1 VRRRIAAAWFAFAFV
16 MGALHRV
23 DAQDQQAARTD
34 SDPTRPILFSVR
46 SEFYRVTDD
55 GWRMLTIARYDQA
68 MFRNRP
74 WLGGRRGMLIRL
86 ELPAAAG
93 QAPGVATAGGLGD
106 AYAQLL
112 LIPRLTGRFAFA
124 AGGGLFIPTATNK
137 VLGTGKWTAA
147 PAAIP
152 VWFTRGVG
160 MVYVKFQNVTSF
172 AGDAAR
178 PDANVLLVTPTVIRT
193 LGRTSWVLIDSET
206 KTDWRR
212 GGRTGVKS
220 GVQFGHI
227 MARRL
232 GFWVKPE
239 LWWGPNQDGR
249 WNLKTG
255 FILYR

>member
-1 VRRRIAAAWFAFAFV
+1 MLLSSAGARAFAQEQR
-16 MGALHRV
+16 AP
-23 DAQDQQAARTD
+23 TD

-46 SEFYRVTDD
+46 PEFYRVTDD
-55 GWRMLTIARYDQA
+55 GWRMLAIVRYDQA
-68 MFRNRP
+68 LLRKRR
-74 WLGGRRGMLIRL
+74 WLGGQRGMLIRL

-93 QAPGVATAGGLGD
+93 QAPGVKTAAGLGD

-112 LIPRLTGRFAFA
+112 LIPHLTGRFAFA
-124 AGGGLFIPTATNK
+124 AGSGLFIPTASSR

-160 MVYVKFQNVTSF
+160 MIFVKFQNLTSF
-172 AGDAAR
+172 AGDSSR
-178 PDANVLLVTPTVIRT
+178 PDLNVLLITPTVIRT
-193 LGRTSWVLIDSET
+193 IGRRSWVFVDTET
-206 KTDWRR
+206 KTDWQRD
-212 GGRTGVKS
+212 GRTGVKS
-220 GVQFGHI
+220 GIQFGHV
-227 MARRL
+227 MVRRA

-239 LWWGPNQDGR
+239 FWWGPNQDGR